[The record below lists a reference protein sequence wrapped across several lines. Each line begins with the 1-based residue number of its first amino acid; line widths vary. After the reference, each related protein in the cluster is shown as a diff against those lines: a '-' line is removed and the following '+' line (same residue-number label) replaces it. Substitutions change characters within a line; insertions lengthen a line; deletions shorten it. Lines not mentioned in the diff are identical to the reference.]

1 MRNRSCTDLPSY
13 YAPSPGAWL
22 KNDRP
27 YPLEV
32 YDITSLHFHDTLEL
46 GVCSEGQGVCR
57 VEDIG
62 HPQGIS
68 EKEQLYYTLA
78 PVYDKEVIYTPVD
91 TKAFMRPVMS
101 RADAERFI
109 DRIPEIPE
117 ELNGNRDIR
126 MQSEKYRA
134 CLNTH
139 ENEDLVRLIKTVY
152 RKNHR
157 SMKAGRHMGSTDQ
170 PVSYTHLTL
179 PTIA

>member
-1 MRNRSCTDLPSY
+1 MYQVGDLVMY
-13 YAPSPGAWL
+13 G
-22 KNDRP
+22 N
-27 YPLEV
+27 
-32 YDITSLHFHDTLEL
+32 T
-46 GVCSEGQGVCR
+46 GVCR

-139 ENEDLVRLIKTVY
+139 EN
-152 RKNHR
+152 
-157 SMKAGRHMGSTDQ
+157 
-170 PVSYTHLTL
+170 
-179 PTIA
+179 